1 MNINTIAGDILTTA
15 SIVFNVPVGAFGTY
29 KGSEEN
35 GFILRL
41 DGYAAEKRQITGN
54 ECLLAVN
61 VILTGVYS
69 VRINQDMNTYKVE
82 CEKSVSFVN
91 EVIKAPGVSE
101 VMIRDVEIV
110 GDGDFAV
117 FTFSFVVNGLVNA

>member
-1 MNINTIAGDILTTA
+1 
-15 SIVFNVPVGAFGTY
+15 
-29 KGSEEN
+29 
-35 GFILRL
+35 
-41 DGYAAEKRQITGN
+41 
-54 ECLLAVN
+54 
-61 VILTGVYS
+61 
-69 VRINQDMNTYKVE
+69 MNTYKVE